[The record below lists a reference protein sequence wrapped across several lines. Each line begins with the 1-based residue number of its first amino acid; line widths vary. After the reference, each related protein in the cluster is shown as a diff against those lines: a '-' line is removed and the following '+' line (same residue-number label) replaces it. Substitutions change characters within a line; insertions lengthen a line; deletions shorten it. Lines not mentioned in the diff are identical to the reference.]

1 MSDRKVLVAVSR
13 DGGHNWS
20 DWRESTLGEIG
31 EYQKRVRFRRFG
43 QARQFVM
50 KVRVTSPIRAD
61 FHGAVLDVE
70 AGE

>member
-1 MSDRKVLVAVSR
+1 MTDRVVLVSVSR
-13 DGGHNWS
+13 DGGHQWS
-20 DWRESTLGEIG
+20 DWREASLGEIG